1 MDLKTCLYV
10 GFALYTIFVIY
21 VGFIGSKKIKG
32 LSDFAVASESMG
44 PISLGL
50 AFAASFFSAAT
61 FLGYVGYAY
70 AWGASALWIFL
81 AIFGGSTLGFIVIAK
96 GVRDSNTKIKALS
109 LPDWLGEMYKS
120 DFLRALVSIIV
131 MIQMFYVAGQLS
143 AGGTLL
149 SGLLD
154 IDYSTAVIAV
164 TVVTIVYVTLG
175 GLFADVYT
183 SIGQTCLMMF
193 AGVIVFLSGFFFFKG
208 GITEVSTIIA
218 ARDPLLTA
226 VINPKSLHM
235 YSYATVFGVILIEF
249 AFSGQPQLL
258 TKILALKDPKD
269 MKKMIWTWIV
279 ASFCC
284 MLVIFGGL
292 YMLALNPDLQQPDYA
307 VVEYVRAYFHP
318 IISTLL
324 AVSIVAALMS
334 TACGLL
340 LVMTTC
346 IANDLYE
353 FKPDEKWL
361 IIPSVR
367 YDYSDKFGSEITSRL
382 ATTYN
387 AAKDIRVKAV
397 IGQGYKTPT
406 VNELYHFW
414 EMYAANP
421 GGSGQFFEGN
431 PDLQP
436 EKSLSYELAVEKD
449 WGDKTTA
456 HLGIF
461 RNDVKDLISSY
472 WTGRFTDDDP
482 NSYPGLGRDQVM
494 TYRNVPK
501 ATLQGVEFYGSH
513 ELGKN
518 IFMNF
523 GYTYLEAKDK
533 TGGTRLTDR
542 AKHQLTFGVSY
553 QPQNIYAW
561 DCSFDIVSNLNYYY
575 HNADKS
581 TMGNS
586 VYSTKNF
593 TIANIMASK
602 HLTKDAK
609 IYLGID
615 NISNHRNFGAYAD
628 GNLGRLYRVGM
639 EYKF

>member
-1 MDLKTCLYV
+1 M
-10 GFALYTIFVIY
+10 
-21 VGFIGSKKIKG
+21 
-32 LSDFAVASESMG
+32 
-44 PISLGL
+44 
-50 AFAASFFSAAT
+50 
-61 FLGYVGYAY
+61 
-70 AWGASALWIFL
+70 GASALWIFL

-235 YSYATVFGVILIEF
+235 YSYA
-249 AFSGQPQLL
+249 
-258 TKILALKDPKD
+258 KDPKD

-346 IANDLYE
+346 IANDL
-353 FKPDEKWL
+353 FVKTLVKRKIINIPQEKAQRIAFMMTKILPAVFGIICVLMTLHPPQFMGVMVWIGISGVASATLAPML
-361 IIPSVR
+361 IAIIWPER
-367 YDYSDKFGSEITSRL
+367 IN
-382 ATTYN
+382 ATAAIWGAIAGEATYMVVYLFTN
-387 AAKDIRVKAV
+387 I
-397 IGQGYKTPT
+397 
-406 VNELYHFW
+406 
-414 EMYAANP
+414 
-421 GGSGQFFEGN
+421 
-431 PDLQP
+431 
-436 EKSLSYELAVEKD
+436 EKSVMAAGA
-449 WGDKTTA
+449 WG
-456 HLGIF
+456 L
-461 RNDVKDLISSY
+461 
-472 WTGRFTDDDP
+472 
-482 NSYPGLGRDQVM
+482 
-494 TYRNVPK
+494 
-501 ATLQGVEFYGSH
+501 
-513 ELGKN
+513 
-518 IFMNF
+518 
-523 GYTYLEAKDK
+523 
-533 TGGTRLTDR
+533 
-542 AKHQLTFGVSY
+542 
-553 QPQNIYAW
+553 
-561 DCSFDIVSNLNYYY
+561 IVSFAVMWLL
-575 HNADKS
+575 S
-581 TMGNS
+581 
-586 VYSTKNF
+586 
-593 TIANIMASK
+593 
-602 HLTKDAK
+602 
-609 IYLGID
+609 
-615 NISNHRNFGAYAD
+615 SNKKKQRITE
-628 GNLGRLYRVGM
+628 M
-639 EYKF
+639 